1 MSKFDNVEQ
10 WNINYDQ
17 QHGYLLSKVKRGDFV
32 LTGDYEELLAVYK
45 SLLSEYRQVYNG
57 TKLMDKNL

>member
-1 MSKFDNVEQ
+1 MIDFENVKKHYFLTDDDDNITGV
-10 WNINYDQ
+10 Y
-17 QHGYLLSKVKRGDFV
+17 VKHK
-32 LTGDYEELLAVYK
+32 DYESLLFAYK